1 MRTSDYGGSYVPST
15 INTGSS
21 PTPAGLANC
30 AGAIGG
36 TGTTPYVL
44 QATSYV
50 FWAAT
55 GATGGAAVMR
65 DSYTTGFG
73 AGQALWVGGGIS
85 SFMAGTS
92 VIDPPPSNNV
102 VGVAYNPITPILFAA
117 TYGELYATTTPLATS
132 NIVWYRLTSAAALTG
147 SRANNFRGLAMA
159 PKQCLAPAPS
169 LPFRQLLEKGN
180 STAAAGGE
188 KALPLFL

>member
-1 MRTSDYGGSYVPST
+1 MRVTDYYSGLYSPSA
-15 INTGSS
+15 IGTGSS
-21 PTPAGLANC
+21 STPAMLANC

-36 TGTTPYVL
+36 TGTIPYVF

-50 FWAAT
+50 CWAET

-73 AGQALWVGGGIS
+73 AGQALWRGSSISTFMVGGS
-85 SFMAGTS
+85 VVTPSF
-92 VIDPPPSNNV
+92 DV

-117 TYGELYATTTPLATS
+117 TYGELYATTSPLANS
-132 NIVWYRLTSAAALTG
+132 AIVWYRLTSAATLTG

-180 STAAAGGE
+180 STAAAAGGE

>member
-1 MRTSDYGGSYVPST
+1 MRLTDYYGGSYFPSS

-21 PTPAGLANC
+21 STPAKLANC

-50 FWAAT
+50 FWAET
-55 GATGGAAVMR
+55 GATLGAAVMR
-65 DSYTTGFG
+65 DSYTTNFG
-73 AGQALWVGGGIS
+73 AGQALWRGSAIS
-85 SFMAGTS
+85 TFMAGGS
-92 VIDPPPSNNV
+92 VVVPSLDV

-132 NIVWYRLTSAAALTG
+132 NIVWYRLTSAAALPG

-159 PKQCLAPAPS
+159 PKQCLVSAPS